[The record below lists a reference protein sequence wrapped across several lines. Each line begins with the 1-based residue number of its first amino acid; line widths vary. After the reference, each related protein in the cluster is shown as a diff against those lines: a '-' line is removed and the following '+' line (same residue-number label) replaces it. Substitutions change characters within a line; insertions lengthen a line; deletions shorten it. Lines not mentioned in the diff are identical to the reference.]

1 MQIVPL
7 HDDLI
12 VETRIH
18 PAEIGH
24 IHQGLSADVKVDSF
38 DPARFGS
45 IAGTLR
51 QISAYTY
58 LDEKGSPYYRAKIE
72 LEMDYLGAKEQQ
84 LRVIPGMTVQADIK
98 TGSKSILDYMLRPI
112 SISRGF
118 GSAFHER

>member
-12 VETRIH
+12 VETRIP

-24 IHQGLSADVKVDSF
+24 IHPGLSVEVKVDSF
-38 DPARFGS
+38 ETSRFGS
-45 IAGTLR
+45 IPGTLR

-58 LDEKGSPYYRAKIE
+58 LDEKGNPYYRATIE
-72 LEMDYLGAKEQQ
+72 LERDYLGAKEQQ

-112 SISRGF
+112 SRGF